1 MYGGEGTRKTT
12 IEKKHVIDRSHY
24 AKKLEIIHRFCECF
38 YYVNT
43 FIMSQI
49 HLYLCATVI

>member
-1 MYGGEGTRKTT
+1 MYGGEGIRKTT
-12 IEKKHVIDRSHY
+12 IEKKHVVDRSHY
-24 AKKLEIIHRFCECF
+24 AKKLEIMHRFCECF